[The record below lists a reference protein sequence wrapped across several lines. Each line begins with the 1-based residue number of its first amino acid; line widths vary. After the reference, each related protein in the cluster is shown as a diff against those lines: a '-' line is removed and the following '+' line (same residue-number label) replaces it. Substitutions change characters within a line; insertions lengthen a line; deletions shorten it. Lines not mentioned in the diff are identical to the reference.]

1 MSGRMQLFFYTVAED
16 VQITRR
22 YSRSCTQQSFFIFHH
37 MCRTALMS
45 PTDEQCAATLS
56 SPASWLQYRIWINL
70 LSSALFAVH
79 SFSLVFI
86 FRHSHFQA
94 WNIWY
99 HSIDGI
105 IVRVCLCDRMNGA
118 VIKGH
123 EGDVGSRTSVY
134 VHTAHSITRTLSLL
148 QNYGYTS
155 VPTDEVL
162 EPYVWGC
169 HTVGRMLI
177 CYDLFW
183 QGIKYVMIPE
193 GIRDF
198 RWLEGLLTGGRV
210 SAGVDH
216 NIQWILTLHLQ
227 AHVHRGSDV

>member
-1 MSGRMQLFFYTVAED
+1 MNKCAELCF
-16 VQITRR
+16 VRC
-22 YSRSCTQQSFFIFHH
+22 SFIFICFH
-37 MCRTALMS
+37 
-45 PTDEQCAATLS
+45 
-56 SPASWLQYRIWINL
+56 
-70 LSSALFAVH
+70 
-79 SFSLVFI
+79 FSLKVW
-86 FRHSHFQA
+86 HSHHQA

-99 HSIDGI
+99 HSIAGNI
-105 IVRVCLCDRMNGA
+105 LVRVCLCDRMNGA
-118 VIKGH
+118 VIKGYKD
-123 EGDVGSRTSVY
+123 DVGSRTSVY

-162 EPYVWGC
+162 ESYVWGC
-169 HTVGRMLI
+169 HTGGT
-177 CYDLFW
+177 CYSLFW

-216 NIQWILTLHLQ
+216 NRQWILTLHLW
-227 AHVHRGSDV
+227 AHVHRMSNAETLHSNLSQGSDV